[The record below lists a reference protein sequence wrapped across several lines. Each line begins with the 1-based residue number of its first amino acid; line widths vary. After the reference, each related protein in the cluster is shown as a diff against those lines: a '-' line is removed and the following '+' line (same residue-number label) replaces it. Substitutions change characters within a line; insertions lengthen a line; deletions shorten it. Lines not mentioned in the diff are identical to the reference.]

1 MRITNNMIMSNTKI
15 NINGNKT
22 SLDTL
27 NNQMSSQKKISSPAD
42 DPVVAIRALRLRSSL
57 SQINQYY
64 EKNIPDAESWL
75 EVTETALTNM
85 KKILT
90 DIHTKCDEGANGT
103 LTQEDR
109 NVILKQLKS
118 LASQVYSEGNADYAG
133 RTVFTGYKTNQT
145 LTFENDMQD
154 ETYNINEYLNAADIE
169 EFTYTYGAV
178 KTPTASDVAAQTA
191 PGKPG
196 DATLYRLCLSYDKID
211 DLTLDANS
219 ELIYSYKD
227 PATGNT
233 MTSNLEVTVV
243 TTKDL
248 EDIRY
253 AVADDEVV
261 FNKDTGEF
269 LMGKTIASTLS
280 SQDATISVNY
290 DKTGFEK
297 GQIRP
302 EHYFDCTNNT
312 DPANPVVY
320 TNYENGA
327 FAGNIDYKNAERT
340 NQNIEYIVA
349 ANQTLAVN
357 TQANDV
363 FDSSIARDVD
373 DLIYAVQSSINAH
386 DTVTAI
392 EDMLKQERYGSKE
405 DQKYLNDCLEAAK
418 KQMDYADN
426 NLQNLFSRGLTK
438 FSNYMED
445 VNIAITDVGNK
456 AEQLAITKS
465 RMSNQQSTVEALK
478 SDNEDR
484 DLSDIVIDYT
494 SSYLAYQA
502 SLQAAAKIER
512 QTLLDYL

>member
-42 DPVVAIRALRLRSSL
+42 DPVVAIRALRLRSNL

-90 DIHTKCDEGANGT
+90 TIHTKCDEGANGT
-103 LTQEDR
+103 LTEEDR
-109 NVILKQLKS
+109 NTILKQLKS
-118 LASQVYSEGNADYAG
+118 LSSQIYSEGNADYAG
-133 RTVFTGYKTNQT
+133 RTVFTGYKTDKT
-145 LTFENDMQD
+145 LTFENDMKD
-154 ETYNINEYLNAADIE
+154 AHYDIYEYLNASDIE

-178 KTPTASDVAAQTA
+178 KTPTAADVAAQTA
-191 PGKPG
+191 PGKPE
-196 DATLYRLCLSYDKID
+196 DVTLYRLCLAYDKID
-211 DLTLDANS
+211 GLRGEGPDATNPS
-219 ELIYSYKD
+219 RELAWYSSN
-227 PATGNT
+227 GNGKVQFST
-233 MTSNLEVTVV
+233 V
-243 TTKDL
+243 TTKEL
-248 EDIRY
+248 EDSQY
-253 AVADDEVV
+253 AIGDSEVV

-280 SQDATISVNY
+280 SCNAVIPVNY
-290 DKTGFEK
+290 EKTGFEK
-297 GQIRP
+297 GEIRP
-302 EHYFDCTNNT
+302 EHYFDCYDYT
-312 DPANPVVY
+312 DPLNQIKY

-327 FAGNIDYKNAERT
+327 LAENVDYESAVRT
-340 NQNIEYIVA
+340 NQDIEYIVA
-349 ANQTLAVN
+349 ANQTLTVN

-373 DLIYAVQSSINAH
+373 DLIFAVQNSINAH

-392 EDMLKQERYGSKE
+392 EDMLKQERYASKE
-405 DQKYLNDCLEAAK
+405 DQQYLNSCLEAAK

-426 NLQNLFSRGLTK
+426 NLQNLFSRSLTK
-438 FSNYMED
+438 FSGYMAD

-456 AEQLAITKS
+456 AEQLAITKN
-465 RMSNQQSTVEALK
+465 RMSNQQATVESLK

>member
-90 DIHTKCDEGANGT
+90 TIHTKCDEGANGT
-103 LTQEDR
+103 LTEEDR
-109 NVILKQLKS
+109 NTILKQLKS
-118 LASQVYSEGNADYAG
+118 LSSQVYSEGNADYAG
-133 RTVFTGYKTNQT
+133 RTVFTGYKTNMT
-145 LTFENDMQD
+145 LTFENDMKD
-154 ETYNINEYLNAADIE
+154 ESYNINEYLQASDIE

-191 PGKPG
+191 PGTPG
-196 DATLYRLCLSYDKID
+196 DATVYRLCLAYDKID
-211 DLTLDANS
+211 NLTLDASN
-219 ELIYSYKD
+219 ELSYSYKD
-227 PATGNT
+227 PATGST
-233 MTSNLEVTVV
+233 MTANQEVTVV

-248 EDIRY
+248 EDIQY
-253 AVADDEVV
+253 AIGDDEVV

-280 SQDATISVNY
+280 SREATISVNY
-290 DKTGFEK
+290 DKTGFEE

-312 DPANPVVY
+312 DPAKPIVY
-320 TNYENGA
+320 TNYENGVR
-327 FAGNIDYKNAERT
+327 I
-340 NQNIEYIVA
+340 NQDIEYIVA

-392 EDMLKQERYGSKE
+392 EDMLKQERYSSKE
-405 DQKYLNDCLEAAK
+405 DQQYLNSCLEAAK

-438 FSNYMED
+438 FSGYMAD